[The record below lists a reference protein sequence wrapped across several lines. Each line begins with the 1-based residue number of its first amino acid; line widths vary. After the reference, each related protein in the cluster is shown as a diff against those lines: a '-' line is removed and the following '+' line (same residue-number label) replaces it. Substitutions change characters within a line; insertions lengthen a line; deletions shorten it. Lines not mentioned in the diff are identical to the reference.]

1 VTDRRANLLLW
12 FGVAAPPLAWTLQL
26 VAGYWFEEAACGI
39 GSGRW
44 GIDAELWQA
53 VTFAVCVALALAGA
67 LAAFATLQA
76 VRAGAGDARGRVAF
90 LAVTS
95 LSAALVFVLL
105 TAMTGF
111 GVIAL
116 DPCKG

>member
-1 VTDRRANLLLW
+1 VTDRRASLLLW
-12 FGVAAPPLAWTLQL
+12 FGVVAPPLAWTLEL
-26 VAGYWFEEAACGI
+26 VAGYWFEEAACGV

-44 GIDAELWQA
+44 GVNGELWLA
-53 VTFAVCVALALAGA
+53 VTFAVCALLAVAGTLAALAT
-67 LAAFATLQA
+67 FRA

-105 TAMTGF
+105 TAMTGL

>member
-1 VTDRRANLLLW
+1 MTDRRVNLLLW
-12 FGVAAPPLAWTLQL
+12 AGVAVPPLAWTLEL
-26 VAGYWFEEAACGI
+26 VAGYWFEEAACGT

-44 GIDAELWQA
+44 GVDGELWQA
-53 VTFAVCVALALAGA
+53 VTFAVCGPLAVAGT
-67 LAAFATLQA
+67 LAAVASFRA

-105 TAMTGF
+105 TTMTGI